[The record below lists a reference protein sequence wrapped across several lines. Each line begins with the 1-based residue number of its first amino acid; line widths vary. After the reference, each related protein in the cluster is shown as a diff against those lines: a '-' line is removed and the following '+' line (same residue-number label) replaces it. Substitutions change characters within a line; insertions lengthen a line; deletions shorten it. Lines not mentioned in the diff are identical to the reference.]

1 MNIKLFTRLG
11 KLGYWL

>member
-11 KLGYWL
+11 KWRYWL